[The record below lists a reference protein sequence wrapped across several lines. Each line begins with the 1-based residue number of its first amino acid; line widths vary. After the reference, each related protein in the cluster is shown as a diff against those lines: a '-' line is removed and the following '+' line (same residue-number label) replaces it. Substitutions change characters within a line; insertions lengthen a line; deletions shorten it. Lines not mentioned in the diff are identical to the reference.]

1 MAGNETNNIWNM
13 KNIKRLAV
21 VAVLGLAVGGLAIAQ
36 VHRNGGFRHGAA
48 HHYGDPAALAKHLG
62 EVFPQIATY
71 DANKDRT
78 LDGAEKEALGKAI
91 ADGKLQLPAHTPPN
105 GVKPTAEKM
114 LNHICEMFAY
124 VSGYDANRD
133 GGLDATEQAAIKS
146 AIEKG
151 EFTPHGQHPH
161 NGGDHH

>member
-1 MAGNETNNIWNM
+1 M

-36 VHRNGGFRHGAA
+36 VHRNGGFRHGAER
-48 HHYGDPAALAKHLG
+48 HHGDPTAMAKHLG
-62 EVFPQIATY
+62 EVFPQIATF
-71 DANKDRT
+71 DANKDSK
-78 LDGAEKEALGKAI
+78 LDDAEKEALGKAI

-105 GVKPTAEKM
+105 GVKPTPEKM
-114 LNHICEMFAY
+114 LNHIAEMYAY
-124 VSGYDANRD
+124 VAGYDANRD

-151 EFTPHGQHPH
+151 EFTPHGQHSHGGGNPH
-161 NGGDHH
+161 